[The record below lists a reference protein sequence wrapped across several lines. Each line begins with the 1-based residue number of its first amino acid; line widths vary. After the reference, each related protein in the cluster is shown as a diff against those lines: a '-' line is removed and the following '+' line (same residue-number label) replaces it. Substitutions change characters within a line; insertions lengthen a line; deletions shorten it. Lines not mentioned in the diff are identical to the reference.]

1 MKTKLSAWLESH
13 PLAAF
18 FALAC
23 AISWAI
29 EIPLALTNR
38 GIIGSDIPFSLHYL
52 AGYGPMLAAIV
63 MTVLTGGKTG
73 LKGLFKRMSKWRVKP
88 IWWLV
93 AITPLGIYL
102 LAGIFQWSQL
112 YGRLYKPDILSVLD
126 MLQWVIQAQ
135 WSALLNLG
143 WINFL
148 PGLGLAALPMWVLT
162 FGIGE
167 ETGWRG
173 YALPRLQK
181 SHGPLAASLILWAF
195 WATWHLPLFF
205 YVYSFSIL
213 PGFLSGLLAGAI
225 MLTWL
230 YDSTGGSILMVAVWH
245 GAFNFTTACIECKA
259 SITTSMMSVAIMIW
273 ALVLVIHY
281 LQPKPG
287 GVEKE
292 ALPTHQH
299 QWHH

>member
-1 MKTKLSAWLESH
+1 MKTKLLTWLQSH

-23 AISWAI
+23 AVSWAI
-29 EIPLALTNR
+29 EIPLALTVR
-38 GIIGSDIPFSLHYL
+38 GIIRSDIPFSLHYL

-63 MTVLTGGKTG
+63 MIGLTGGKTG
-73 LKGLFKRMSKWRVKP
+73 LKGLFERMSKWRVKP

-93 AITPLGIYL
+93 AFTPLGIYL
-102 LAGIFQWSQL
+102 LAGIFPWGPL
-112 YGRLYKPDILSVLD
+112 YGRLYEPGILNLQD
-126 MLQWVIQAQ
+126 MFQWVIRAQ

-143 WINFL
+143 WNNFL

-181 SHGPLAASLILWAF
+181 GHGPLSASLILWTF
-195 WATWHLPLFF
+195 WAIWHLPLFF

-230 YDSTGGSILMVAVWH
+230 YNSTGGSILMVALWH
-245 GAFNFTTACIECKA
+245 GAFNFTTACRSCKT
-259 SITTSMMSVAIMIW
+259 SVTTAMMSVAVMIW
-273 ALVLVIHY
+273 ALLLAIHY
-281 LQPKPG
+281 LQPKPRR
-287 GVEKE
+287 VEKE
-292 ALPTHQH
+292 VMNSPIK
-299 QWHH
+299 

>member
-1 MKTKLSAWLESH
+1 MKTKLLTWPENH
-13 PLAAF
+13 QLAAF

-23 AISWAI
+23 VISWAI

-38 GIIGSDIPFSLHYL
+38 GIIRSEIPFSLHYL

-63 MTVLTGGKTG
+63 VTRLTGGKTG
-73 LKGLFKRMSKWRVKP
+73 LKGLFERMRKWRVKP

-102 LAGIFQWSQL
+102 LAGIFQWGQL
-112 YGRLYKPDILSVLD
+112 YGRLYKPGILNPQD
-126 MLQWVIQAQ
+126 MLQWVIQGQ

-143 WINFL
+143 WNNFL

-173 YALPRLQK
+173 FALPRLQK
-181 SHGPLAASLILWAF
+181 SRGPLSASVILWAF
-195 WATWHLPLFF
+195 WAIWHLPLFF

-225 MLTWL
+225 LLTWL
-230 YDSTGGSILMVAVWH
+230 YNSTGGSILMVALWH
-245 GAFNFTTACIECKA
+245 GAFNFTTACIECKT
-259 SITTSMMSVAIMIW
+259 SVTTTIMSVVIMIW
-273 ALVLVIHY
+273 ALLLVIHY

-287 GVEKE
+287 SVEKE
-292 ALPTHQH
+292 VLLTKNFPSR
-299 QWHH
+299 